1 MSRKY
6 AILGETLKHTM
17 SPPIHAR
24 LFELK
29 GREFEYEILEVKPEE
44 LKDKAEYLNSLNGY
58 NITIPHKIGIID
70 YTDELD
76 QSAKRYH
83 SVNCVD
89 NKNGRHVGYNT
100 DCDGGVGRMMAIE
113 AALAGADLYIAVL
126 ESDMPLAKQVEKE
139 IKAMKSDARITI
151 VLNTEIPTDVHY
163 ELLMNACPVGMYPKT
178 NACPVPDEVIKA
190 SGAVFDVIY
199 NPRETLLMQKAK
211 AMGKNAVGGMAMLV
225 WQAVSAHEIWDGD
238 EYTDEEVQSIIDEME
253 IAVEKDFK

>member
-89 NKNGRHVGYNT
+89 NKNGLRRLSQNCSCNEYRLHGKDTAYRLRRSRQN
-100 DCDGGVGRMMAIE
+100 DG
-113 AALAGADLYIAVL
+113 
-126 ESDMPLAKQVEKE
+126 
-139 IKAMKSDARITI
+139 
-151 VLNTEIPTDVHY
+151 N
-163 ELLMNACPVGMYPKT
+163 
-178 NACPVPDEVIKA
+178 
-190 SGAVFDVIY
+190 
-199 NPRETLLMQKAK
+199 
-211 AMGKNAVGGMAMLV
+211 
-225 WQAVSAHEIWDGD
+225 
-238 EYTDEEVQSIIDEME
+238 
-253 IAVEKDFK
+253 

>member
-100 DCDGGVGRMMAIE
+100 DCDGFLRTVRAMNIDFTGKILLIGCGGVGRMIAIE
-113 AALAGADLYIAVL
+113 TVLHGGEITLAVIPQDLKR
-126 ESDMPLAKQVEKE
+126 DKG
-139 IKAMKSDARITI
+139 
-151 VLNTEIPTDVHY
+151 Y
-163 ELLMNACPVGMYPKT
+163 EV
-178 NACPVPDEVIKA
+178 
-190 SGAVFDVIY
+190 
-199 NPRETLLMQKAK
+199 
-211 AMGKNAVGGMAMLV
+211 
-225 WQAVSAHEIWDGD
+225 
-238 EYTDEEVQSIIDEME
+238 
-253 IAVEKDFK
+253 

>member
-29 GREFEYEILEVKPEE
+29 NREYEYEILEVKPEE

-89 NKNGRHVGYNT
+89 NKNGRHVGYKT
-100 DCDGGVGRMMAIE
+100 DCYGSQDCSCNEYRLHGKDTAYRLRRSRQNDG
-113 AALAGADLYIAVL
+113 
-126 ESDMPLAKQVEKE
+126 
-139 IKAMKSDARITI
+139 
-151 VLNTEIPTDVHY
+151 N
-163 ELLMNACPVGMYPKT
+163 
-178 NACPVPDEVIKA
+178 
-190 SGAVFDVIY
+190 
-199 NPRETLLMQKAK
+199 
-211 AMGKNAVGGMAMLV
+211 
-225 WQAVSAHEIWDGD
+225 
-238 EYTDEEVQSIIDEME
+238 
-253 IAVEKDFK
+253 

>member
-29 GREFEYEILEVKPEE
+29 NREYEYEILEVKPEE

-83 SVNCVD
+83 SVNCVN
-89 NKNGRHVGYNT
+89 NKNGRQN
-100 DCDGGVGRMMAIE
+100 
-113 AALAGADLYIAVL
+113 
-126 ESDMPLAKQVEKE
+126 Q
-139 IKAMKSDARITI
+139 
-151 VLNTEIPTDVHY
+151 
-163 ELLMNACPVGMYPKT
+163 
-178 NACPVPDEVIKA
+178 
-190 SGAVFDVIY
+190 
-199 NPRETLLMQKAK
+199 
-211 AMGKNAVGGMAMLV
+211 
-225 WQAVSAHEIWDGD
+225 
-238 EYTDEEVQSIIDEME
+238 
-253 IAVEKDFK
+253 

>member
-76 QSAKRYH
+76 QSA
-83 SVNCVD
+83 NCVD
-89 NKNGRHVGYNT
+89 NKT
-100 DCDGGVGRMMAIE
+100 
-113 AALAGADLYIAVL
+113 AGTLVTTLTATVF
-126 ESDMPLAKQVEKE
+126 S
-139 IKAMKSDARITI
+139 
-151 VLNTEIPTDVHY
+151 
-163 ELLMNACPVGMYPKT
+163 EL
-178 NACPVPDEVIKA
+178 
-190 SGAVFDVIY
+190 F
-199 NPRETLLMQKAK
+199 
-211 AMGKNAVGGMAMLV
+211 
-225 WQAVSAHEIWDGD
+225 
-238 EYTDEEVQSIIDEME
+238 VQ
-253 IAVEKDFK
+253 